1 MQLADFGIGQIHE
14 ATRSLA
20 PTQQATGYAP
30 YMARELLQGLPYS
43 NKVDVWSTGCV
54 LFEMANL
61 KGMWY
66 NAPGH
71 HVFQQAIMFK
81 VYSAIESRSHEP
93 FDEDC
98 PEEIKEMVLKATNN
112 DPKERPTA
120 QELYDQA
127 EAIKSR
133 L

>member
-1 MQLADFGIGQIHE
+1 M
-14 ATRSLA
+14 A
-20 PTQQATGYAP
+20 PTPKGDGYAP
-30 YMARELLQGLPYS
+30 YMARELLRGLPYS

-71 HVFQQAIMFK
+71 HVFPQAIMFK
-81 VYSAIESRSHEP
+81 VYEAIEKREHEP
-93 FDEDC
+93 FDVDC
-98 PEEIKEMVLKATNN
+98 PEEIKKMVLKATSN